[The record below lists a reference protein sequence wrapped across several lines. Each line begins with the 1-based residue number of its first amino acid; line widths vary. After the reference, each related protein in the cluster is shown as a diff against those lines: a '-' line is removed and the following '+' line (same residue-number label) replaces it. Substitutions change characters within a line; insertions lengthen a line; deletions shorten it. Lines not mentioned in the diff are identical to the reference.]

1 MSKRKKKKTY
11 EAEFCLQCLLCN
23 QVSVGGMA
31 GLLDA
36 IGVMLCEYH
45 EAGIRLKDRELLAKG
60 VFSFVTK
67 DPKAAELLE
76 VFREGPCG
84 HRSSK
89 GHDAC

>member
-1 MSKRKKKKTY
+1 MSRKKKKTY

-76 VFREGPCG
+76 VFQGGSDEHEPGDG
-84 HRSSK
+84 H
-89 GHDAC
+89 GAC

>member
-1 MSKRKKKKTY
+1 MSRKKKKTY
-11 EAEFCLQCLLCN
+11 EAEFCLQCMLAN

-31 GLLDA
+31 SILDA

-45 EAGIRLKDRELLAKG
+45 EAGIRLKDRELLAEG

-76 VFREGPCG
+76 VFREGLLA
-84 HRSSK
+84 HRSRK
-89 GHDAC
+89 GHGD